1 MHRSFSAVLV
11 INNPSQDG
19 NFYNYYQDENNFIA
33 EDVQIHFLQYPPAA
47 AQLQVGLDQAGP
59 GPLQRL
65 SLGPEVSNNLVTWSE
80 VTALVPPSLVSGPL
94 SRLGYHW
101 LRGPECCW
109 RQQSYAMKNQLVA
122 SKAPY

>member
-80 VTALVPPSLVSGPL
+80 VTALVPTSLVHSL

-109 RQQSYAMKNQLVA
+109 RQ
-122 SKAPY
+122 